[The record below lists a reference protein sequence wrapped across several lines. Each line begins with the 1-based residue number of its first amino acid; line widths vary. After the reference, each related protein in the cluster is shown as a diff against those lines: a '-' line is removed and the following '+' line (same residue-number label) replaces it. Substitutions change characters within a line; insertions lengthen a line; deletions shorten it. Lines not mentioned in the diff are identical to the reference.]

1 VTLEVTWSDPCD
13 ALASSLV
20 AALAEMPSITKDNTA
35 DIPTKTGGKYS
46 YKYADLG
53 SYLEQVRP
61 VLARHGLA
69 VLQPATTDNGTP
81 SVTTIILHTSGQQV
95 SSTLALRPTNND
107 AQSVGSAITYARR
120 YALAA
125 TLSIA
130 TDDDDGAQASRP
142 APPPRPERLSEQRI
156 EAFRAACH
164 NEGVDEEG
172 MYEIVSAA
180 TNGRTKN
187 PGMVHEDE
195 HRALQAAFKKWLA
208 DHPPQPPEGTEP

>member
-1 VTLEVTWSDPCD
+1 MTLEVTWSDPCD
-13 ALASSLV
+13 ALAASLV
-20 AALAEMPSITKDNTA
+20 AALAEMPNIRKANR
-35 DIPTKTGGKYS
+35 
-46 YKYADLG
+46 ADLG
-53 SYLEQVRP
+53 SHKYTYADLADGLDAVRP
-61 VLARHGLA
+61 VLARNGLA
-69 VLQPATTDNGTP
+69 VLQAATTTEHGPTV
-81 SVTTIILHTSGQQV
+81 VTTVLHTSGQRV
-95 SSTLALRPTNND
+95 SASLAMKPMKGD
-107 AQSVGSAITYARR
+107 PQAVGSAITYARR
-120 YALAA
+120 YSLFSILGLA
-125 TLSIA
+125 TE
-130 TDDDDGAQASRP
+130 DDDGKAASAP

-195 HRALQAAFKKWLA
+195 HRALQAAFKRWLA